1 MKIAIVTRLVAVAT
15 VTLVTVG
22 ASTCTGQ
29 SGSPGTSNPSGAA
42 GNGASSSA
50 AASNAALGQAIHVTG
65 DSGLSA
71 DVTVEKVT
79 YATSGQGPIAQP
91 PANGVYA
98 VADVLITVAGGD
110 YSFNPFYFK
119 YQTSDGT
126 TTDAFSGN
134 SLTAGFDPALS
145 SGTLHAGQQTRGNI
159 VFDVKSKGGVMQVTD
174 PLFSVVGQWTLPAS

>member
-1 MKIAIVTRLVAVAT
+1 MKIPIVARLVAVAT

-29 SGSPGTSNPSGAA
+29 SGSPGTSNPSGGS
-42 GNGASSSA
+42 GNGASASP
-50 AASNAALGQAIHVTG
+50 AASNAALGQAIHITG

-79 YATSGQGPIAQP
+79 YATTGQGPIAQP
-91 PANGVYA
+91 SANGVYA
-98 VADVLITVAGGD
+98 VADVLIRVAAGD

-134 SLTAGFDPALS
+134 SLTTACAPALS
-145 SGTLHAGQQTRGNI
+145 SGPLPAGQQTRGNI
-159 VFDVKSKGGVMQVTD
+159 VFDVKSKGG
-174 PLFSVVGQWTLPAS
+174 